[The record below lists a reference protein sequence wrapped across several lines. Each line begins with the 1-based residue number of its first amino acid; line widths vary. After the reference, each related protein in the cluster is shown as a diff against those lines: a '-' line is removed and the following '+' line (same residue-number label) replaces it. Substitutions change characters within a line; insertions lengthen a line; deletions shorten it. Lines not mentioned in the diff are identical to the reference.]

1 MNYYTREQAIGYLI
15 IAARMLGLNEKEIKD
30 LVYKM
35 EDEMDAWTK
44 ETAEQ
49 NFDYANQEYI
59 DAAIYE
65 LKAANEKFS
74 AMLKEKRGEKNE

>member
-1 MNYYTREQAIGYLI
+1 LKELKEQL
-15 IAARMLGLNEKEIKD
+15 KQ
-30 LVYKM
+30 
-35 EDEMDAWTK
+35 
-44 ETAEQ
+44 AEQ
-49 NFDYANQEYI
+49 NFDFADEFHV

>member
-1 MNYYTREQAIGYLI
+1 MG
-15 IAARMLGLNEKEIKD
+15 D
-30 LVYKM
+30 LQQQLKQ
-35 EDEMDAWTK
+35 
-44 ETAEQ
+44 AEQ
-49 NFDYANQEYI
+49 NQNFADEFHV

>member
-1 MNYYTREQAIGYLI
+1 MDYKECGGGKMNYYTREQAIGYLI

-49 NFDYANQEYI
+49 TYD
-59 DAAIYE
+59 
-65 LKAANEKFS
+65 KFYGR
-74 AMLKEKRGEKNE
+74 EF